1 VPKRLALALLS
12 LGLAARA
19 DVLVTTLE
27 AADPV
32 RGISLVADDKGIL
45 VQTAAGTSVQVPT
58 AQVVEIAVVP
68 PPTAPP
74 PASHP
79 FELEL
84 VDGSRLR
91 GVILAPADTD
101 AGEKVRLKSPVLY
114 ESSGAIDIPIDAVLA
129 VRRADGAKVPGASR
143 LVRMPGQDAAYRL
156 TGARIEGTLAAFTQ
170 AGIEMDRG
178 ELGVGEIAYKELAAV
193 FVDNERSALPDD
205 LRVVARLADGSAI
218 VLERSFRVA
227 AGQLRGQTP
236 SGLSVLIPT
245 SKLAALSFLGGS
257 FVHISD
263 IEPSEVKREPFFP
276 LIEGP
281 AADAT
286 LDFLCP
292 VRMDRSPDGNV
303 ISLKGQQYYKGI
315 GVRPTTELTFALGGR
330 FKVFEAVCGVDD
342 EVLGE
347 GYGHGAGTGSV
358 VFLVKVDGRVAFESQ
373 PVEGGREPAR
383 ARVPIEGA
391 KTLTLVVSLVPPE
404 KSPKG
409 STDSPELDNAVW
421 ARPLLIR

>member
-1 VPKRLALALLS
+1 MALLAM
-12 LGLAARA
+12 GLAARA

-32 RGISLVADDKGIL
+32 RGISLAADDKGVT

-58 AQVVEIAVVP
+58 AQVVEIAIVP
-68 PPTAPP
+68 PPSAPP
-74 PASHP
+74 PAAHP

-84 VDGSRLR
+84 VDGTRLR
-91 GVILAPADTD
+91 GILLEPADAD
-101 AGEKVRLKSPVLY
+101 AGEKVRVKSPALFESTGVL
-114 ESSGAIDIPIDAVLA
+114 DIPIDAVLA
-129 VRRADGAKVPGASR
+129 VRRADGTKVPGASR

-178 ELGVGEIAYKELAAV
+178 ELGTGEITYKELAAV
-193 FVDNERSALPDD
+193 FVDNEKSTLPDD

-236 SGLSVLIPT
+236 SGLAVLVPT
-245 SKLAALSFLGGS
+245 SKIVAISFLGGS
-257 FVHISD
+257 FVHVSD
-263 IEPSEVKREPFFP
+263 LEPVGVKREPFFP
-276 LIEGP
+276 LLEGP

-315 GVRPTTELTFALGGR
+315 GVRPTTELTFPLGGR
-330 FKVFEAVCGVDD
+330 FQAFEAVCGIDD
-342 EVLGE
+342 EVLGT

-358 VFLVKVDGRVAFESQ
+358 VFTVKVDGRVVYESP

-383 ARVPIEGA
+383 VRVPVEGG

-409 STDSPELDNAVW
+409 APDSPELDNAVW

>member
-1 VPKRLALALLS
+1 LAAALFSIGIL
-12 LGLAARA
+12 ARA

-27 AADPV
+27 AAEPV
-32 RGISLVADDKGIL
+32 RGISLVADDKGIT
-45 VQTAAGTSVQVPT
+45 VQTAAGTSVQIAT
-58 AQVVEIAVVP
+58 AQVVEIAIVP
-68 PPTAPP
+68 PPAAPP
-74 PASHP
+74 PAAHP

-91 GVILAPADTD
+91 GLLLAPPDAD
-101 AGEKVRLKSPVLY
+101 AGEKVRLKSATLF
-114 ESSGAIDIPIDAVLA
+114 ESSGAIDIPIDSVLA
-129 VRRADGAKVPGASR
+129 VRRADGARVPGASR

-178 ELGVGEIAYKELAAV
+178 ELGAGQIAYRDLAAV
-193 FVDNERSALPDD
+193 FVDNEKSALPDD

-227 AGQLRGQTP
+227 SGQLRGQTP
-236 SGLSVLIPT
+236 SGLDVLVPT
-245 SKLAALSFLGGS
+245 SKIAALSFLGGS
-257 FVHISD
+257 FVHVSD
-263 IEPSEVKREPFFP
+263 LEPVEVKRTPFFP
-276 LIEGP
+276 LLEGP
-281 AADAT
+281 AQEAT

-303 ISLKGQQYYKGI
+303 ISVKGHQYYKGI
-315 GVRPTTELTFALGGR
+315 GVRPTTELTFPLGGR
-330 FKVFEAVCGVDD
+330 FKAFEAVCGIDD
-342 EVLGE
+342 EVLGN

-358 VFLVKVDGRVAFESQ
+358 VFLVKVDGRVVYESP

-383 ARVPIEGA
+383 ARVPVEGA